1 MSVASEIRTA
11 LASTGYPIEQGLYT
25 GGATTYITFNLST
38 LPDLYGDNEPGFER
52 YLIQIHLIA
61 PATTDTTAT
70 QATIKSLLVAGGFDY
85 PSTINASDD
94 PAEQHIVFETGTAVY
109 IGA

>member
-1 MSVASEIRTA
+1 MSVASDLRTA

-25 GGATTYITFNLST
+25 GNAATYITFNFST
-38 LPDLYGDNEPGFER
+38 LPDLYGDNVPGYER
-52 YLIQIHLIA
+52 YLIQVHLIA
-61 PATTDTTAT
+61 PATTDTTT
-70 QATIKSLLVAGGFDY
+70 IQATIKALLVAGGFDY
-85 PSTINASDD
+85 PETVNASDD